1 VPSKASNHTSSG
13 VPRRVHFIAA
23 ILALS
28 GASFY
33 EQSALAVVAKKPG
46 FPKLGQMLIGSPQ
59 PYGEASSQ
67 AQMARYD
74 LVIIDVSPSS
84 AGPQMRSTLQ
94 AIKAKNPNIII
105 LDYLVLNEVS
115 RTGPGQQYLRDK
127 LNAEKWWVYPSG
139 TSGTPVSSVWPGAAM
154 TNYTSA
160 VPTDASGDRYNTWYA
175 EEQYRFSVE

>member
-1 VPSKASNHTSSG
+1 MPSKASNRTSRG
-13 VPRRVHFIAA
+13 IHFIAA
-23 ILALS
+23 TLALT
-28 GASFY
+28 GGSFY
-33 EQSALAVVAKKPG
+33 EQSALAAPATKPA
-46 FPKLGQMLIGSPQ
+46 FPRIGQMLIGSPQ
-59 PYGEASSQ
+59 PYGQASSQ
-67 AQMARYD
+67 AQMARFD
-74 LVIIDVSPSS
+74 LVIIDVFPSS